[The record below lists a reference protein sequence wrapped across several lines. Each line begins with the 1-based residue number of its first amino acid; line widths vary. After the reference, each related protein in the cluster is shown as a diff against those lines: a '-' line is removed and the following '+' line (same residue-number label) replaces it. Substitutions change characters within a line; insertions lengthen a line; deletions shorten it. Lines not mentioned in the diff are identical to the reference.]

1 MKEVESRKF
10 RVERTSTRETV
21 LDCLGSIP
29 FNSRPFNFRLWTF
42 DRCFALF
49 SILLSST
56 ALAADPVP
64 RALESIE
71 ITEKIGESIP
81 LDLPFTDS
89 TGKEHRLGQFFQPD
103 KPVILILA
111 YYQCPMLCSLVISGT
126 VNALKG
132 TGLKLGRDYLALTV
146 SIDPSETPQLAAER
160 KAGHLQ
166 SLGEPTTDP
175 SWAFMT
181 GADNQ
186 IHALAKS
193 LGFGYS
199 YDEDTKQYA
208 HPAVIFVLT
217 PAGKI
222 SRYLYGIEYSPRD
235 LKLALVEAVDGKVGT
250 SLDRVLLSC
259 FKYDPALRRYGFYV
273 WGILK
278 GGALVVF
285 AMLSALLAVLWRR
298 ELKRGTV

>member
-10 RVERTSTRETV
+10 RVGRTSTRQAV
-21 LDCLGSIP
+21 LDRLGCIP
-29 FNSRPFNFRLWTF
+29 LNSRPFNFRLWSF
-42 DRCFALF
+42 DCCFALF
-49 SILLSST
+49 SILLSGA
-56 ALAADPVP
+56 ALAADPMP

-71 ITEKIGESIP
+71 ITEKIGEPIP
-81 LDLPFTDS
+81 FDLPFTDS
-89 TGKEHRLGQFFQPD
+89 TGKERRLGQFFHPD

-111 YYQCPMLCSLVISGT
+111 YYRCPMLCNLVISGT

-132 TGLKLGRDYLALTV
+132 TGLKLGRDFVALTV

-166 SLGEPTTDP
+166 ALGEPTTDP

-181 GADNQ
+181 GADVQ
-186 IHALAKS
+186 VHALAKS
-193 LGFGYS
+193 VGFGYS

-217 PAGKI
+217 PAGKT

-235 LKLALVEAVDGKVGT
+235 LKLALVEAADGKVGT

>member
-1 MKEVESRKF
+1 
-10 RVERTSTRETV
+10 
-21 LDCLGSIP
+21 LGCIP
-29 FNSRPFNFRLWTF
+29 LNSRPFNFRLWSF
-42 DRCFALF
+42 DCCFALF
-49 SILLSST
+49 SILLSGA
-56 ALAADPVP
+56 ALAADPMP

-71 ITEKIGESIP
+71 ITEKIGEPIP

-89 TGKEHRLGQFFQPD
+89 TGKERRLGQFFHPD

-111 YYQCPMLCSLVISGT
+111 YYRCPMLCNLVISGT

-132 TGLKLGRDYLALTV
+132 TGLKLGRDFVALTV

-166 SLGEPTTDP
+166 ALGEPTTDP
-175 SWAFMT
+175 SWAFTT
-181 GADNQ
+181 GADVQ
-186 IHALAKS
+186 VHALAKS
-193 LGFGYS
+193 VGFGYS

-235 LKLALVEAVDGKVGT
+235 LKLALVEAADGKVGT